1 MYRSNCNSNS
11 RVPKSKFHLLYS
23 IIVFVVSD
31 DPLGL
36 NPENCMRTFRTHA
49 TC

>member
-1 MYRSNCNSNS
+1 LLKERSSET
-11 RVPKSKFHLLYS
+11 
-23 IIVFVVSD
+23 VFVVSD